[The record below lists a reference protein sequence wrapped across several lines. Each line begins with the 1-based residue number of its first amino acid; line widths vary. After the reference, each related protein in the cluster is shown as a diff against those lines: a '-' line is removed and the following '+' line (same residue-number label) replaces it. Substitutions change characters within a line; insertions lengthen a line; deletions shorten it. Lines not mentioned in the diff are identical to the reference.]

1 MSNIFWSYHARTVAP
16 VCGLQ
21 DDISPEL
28 GTKCWL
34 EDLQHIPESGGQSV
48 IVLFEQDHEDVEV
61 TEVRLEPPHHRL
73 HIGLLLSLYEDDRI
87 VISVLCIFLPHII
100 SESRSVNDG
109 EVWIGFV
116 TEEMSLVRT
125 GLFRHGLC
133 SRLHLNSPWCWI
145 L

>member
-34 EDLQHIPESGGQSV
+34 EDLQHIPKSRGESV

-61 TEVRLEPPHHRL
+61 TEVRLEPSNHRL
-73 HIGLLLSLYEDDRI
+73 HIGLLLSLNEDDRF

-116 TEEMSLVRT
+116 TEEVSLIST
-125 GLFRHGLC
+125 CLLRHGLC